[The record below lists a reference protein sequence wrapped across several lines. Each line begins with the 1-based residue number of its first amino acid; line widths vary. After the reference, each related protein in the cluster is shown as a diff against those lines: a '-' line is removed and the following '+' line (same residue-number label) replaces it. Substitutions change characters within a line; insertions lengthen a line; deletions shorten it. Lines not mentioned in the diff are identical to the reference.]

1 MEFISNCL
9 RRLGLGAELLI
20 NSIDLERHRGWRRP
34 NELYC
39 HWSGGARWALD
50 CPPAWLKSMS
60 PFHKLKFWTLKQPL
74 QYFHN
79 ELYAL
84 PLIRAPQKDFISKE
98 EEEATRK
105 TREEARSRRRT
116 REGGRLLYIQ
126 TPDQPPTRP
135 DVINYL
141 ILIIQY

>member
-1 MEFISNCL
+1 MQF
-9 RRLGLGAELLI
+9 
-20 NSIDLERHRGWRRP
+20 
-34 NELYC
+34 
-39 HWSGGARWALD
+39 
-50 CPPAWLKSMS
+50 
-60 PFHKLKFWTLKQPL
+60 
-74 QYFHN
+74 FHN

-84 PLIRAPQKDFISKE
+84 PLIRAPQKDFIRKE

-135 DVINYL
+135 DVIIEL
-141 ILIIQY
+141 